1 MKKYIFDGDLKNT
14 LVQLTNK
21 LSQIEVKG
29 DSVETLFASRLMIKN
44 LYEKITE
51 EEEEEEEDAV

>member
-44 LYEKITE
+44 LYEQITE
-51 EEEEEEEDAV
+51 EEEGEDAV

>member
-44 LYEKITE
+44 LYEQIT